1 MAKRITQTNTK
12 TVAKVPQELI
22 TAEEFARRKKIWQD
36 IYAKARQGISYQRYL
51 RMREAVQTGD
61 IATIRR
67 IRAEIA
73 NARIN
78 GRAAPEPPFPDPE
91 LEMVYGRL
99 GVKEYWDKK
108 VNEATVEIWNKP
120 PEQMT

>member
-1 MAKRITQTNTK
+1 VIDVAKRITQTNTK
-12 TVAKVPQELI
+12 TTAKVPQELI

-36 IYAKARQGISYQRYL
+36 IYAKARQGVSYQRYL
-51 RMREAVQTGD
+51 RMREAVRTGD

-78 GRAAPEPPFPDPE
+78 GRGSSEPPFPDPE

-99 GVKEYWDKK
+99 GVKEYWDNKIEK
-108 VNEATVEIWNKP
+108 AESIAIKAT
-120 PEQMT
+120 

>member
-12 TVAKVPQELI
+12 TIAKVPQELI
-22 TAEEFARRKKIWQD
+22 NAEEFARRKKIWQD

-51 RMREAVQTGD
+51 RMREAVRTGD

-78 GRAAPEPPFPDPE
+78 GRIASEPPFPDPE

-99 GVKEYWDKK
+99 GVREYWDKK
-108 VNEATVEIWNKP
+108 LNEATVKQGI
-120 PEQMT
+120 